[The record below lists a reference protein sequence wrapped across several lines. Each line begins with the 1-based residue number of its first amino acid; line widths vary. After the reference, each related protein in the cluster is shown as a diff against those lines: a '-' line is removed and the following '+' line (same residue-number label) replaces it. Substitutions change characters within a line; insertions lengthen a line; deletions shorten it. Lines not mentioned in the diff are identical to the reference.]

1 MREERGI
8 IKRYFPAKGYGFIA
22 RSGEPKDVFFHCSQ
36 VYYEDQPATIQ
47 EQMLVEFDIEQSDKG
62 LRAVNILLV

>member
-1 MREERGI
+1 MREERRI
-8 IKRYFPAKGYGFIA
+8 IKRYFPAKGFGFIKRNNA
-22 RSGEPKDVFFHCSQ
+22 ADVFFHCSQ

-47 EQMLVEFDIEQSDKG
+47 EQMLVEFDIEQSEKG